1 MTKIRMRAPK
11 GTTSANI
18 EGHAYEVEDG
28 LITVVNEAHVSTL
41 TRHGFT
47 EHFDPVEEEDIDVDA
62 MDKEELIQFI
72 EERGGDTDGMTKK
85 QLRAEA
91 RRLIEE

>member
-1 MTKIRMRAPK
+1 MTKIRMKAPK

-28 LITVVNEAHVSTL
+28 FIIVANEGHIPTL
-41 TRHGFT
+41 QRHGFA
-47 EHFDPVEEEDIDVDA
+47 EHFEPVEEIDIDVDA
-62 MDKEELIQFI
+62 MDKDELIQFI
-72 EERGGDTDGMTKK
+72 EERGGDADGMTKK

>member
-1 MTKIRMRAPK
+1 MTKIRMKAPK

-28 LITVVNEAHVSTL
+28 LITVANEGHIPTL
-41 TRHGFT
+41 VRHGFV
-47 EHFDPVEEEDIDVDA
+47 EHFDADEEEDVDVET
-62 MDKEELIQFI
+62 MDKDELIQFI
-72 EERGGDTDGMTKK
+72 EERGGDTDGMSKK